1 MTIVNQ
7 DGASSA
13 KWRASAVIAARKA
26 SLGVRRRKSAT
37 APLGEMRR
45 IVVTG
50 MGAISPLG
58 ANVKASWSRLLSGRS
73 GLRRLPDDMV
83 APHSTA

>member
-1 MTIVNQ
+1 
-7 DGASSA
+7 
-13 KWRASAVIAARKA
+13 
-26 SLGVRRRKSAT
+26 
-37 APLGEMRR
+37 MRR

-58 ANVKASWSRLLSGRS
+58 ANVKACWSRLLSGRS

-83 APHSTA
+83 EDLSTKVGGCSDAGPTISPPEDLFIGRRGKERQV